1 MTAPKPTLRI
11 DKWLWAARF
20 FKTRARAK
28 EAIDGGKVDING
40 TRAKPSKELQIGDE
54 LSITQGWDEKVVVVD
69 GLSDR
74 RGSATIAQTLYSET
88 EDSIARR
95 EMIAEQRRAAGG
107 QVRSEGRPSKKD
119 RRQIHQFR
127 SRNQ

>member
-1 MTAPKPTLRI
+1 MGVRV

-40 TRAKPSKELQIGDE
+40 TRAKPSKELQVGDE

-127 SRNQ
+127 SRSQ

>member
-1 MTAPKPTLRI
+1 MGVRV

-20 FKTRARAK
+20 FKTRAKAK

-40 TRAKPSKELQIGDE
+40 TRAKPSKELQVGDE

-88 EDSIARR
+88 EDSISRR
-95 EMIAEQRRAAGG
+95 EMIAEQRRATGG

>member
-1 MTAPKPTLRI
+1 MGVRV

-20 FKTRARAK
+20 FKTRAKAK

-40 TRAKPSKELQIGDE
+40 TRAKPSKELQVGDE

-88 EDSIARR
+88 EDSISRR

-107 QVRSEGRPSKKD
+107 QVRSESRPSKKD

>member
-1 MTAPKPTLRI
+1 MGVRV

-20 FKTRARAK
+20 FKTRAKAK

-74 RGSATIAQTLYSET
+74 RGSATIAHTLYSET
-88 EDSIARR
+88 EESIARR

>member
-1 MTAPKPTLRI
+1 MGVRV

-20 FKTRARAK
+20 FKTRAKAK

-40 TRAKPSKELQIGDE
+40 TRAKPSKELQVGDE
-54 LSITQGWDEKVVVVD
+54 LSITQGWDEKVVVGD

>member
-1 MTAPKPTLRI
+1 MGVRV

-74 RGSATIAQTLYSET
+74 RGSATIAQALYSET

>member
-1 MTAPKPTLRI
+1 MQSGKKVRI

-20 FKTRARAK
+20 FKTRAKAK

-40 TRAKPSKELQIGDE
+40 TRAKPSKELQVGDE

-88 EDSIARR
+88 EESIARR

>member
-1 MTAPKPTLRI
+1 MGVRV

-20 FKTRARAK
+20 FKTRAKAK

-40 TRAKPSKELQIGDE
+40 TRAKPSKELQVGDE
-54 LSITQGWDEKVVVVD
+54 LSISQGWDEKVVVVD

-88 EDSIARR
+88 EESIARR

>member
-1 MTAPKPTLRI
+1 MGVRV

-20 FKTRARAK
+20 FKTRAKAK

-40 TRAKPSKELQIGDE
+40 TRAKPSKELQVGDE

-74 RGSATIAQTLYSET
+74 RGSATIAHTLYSET
-88 EDSIARR
+88 EESIARR